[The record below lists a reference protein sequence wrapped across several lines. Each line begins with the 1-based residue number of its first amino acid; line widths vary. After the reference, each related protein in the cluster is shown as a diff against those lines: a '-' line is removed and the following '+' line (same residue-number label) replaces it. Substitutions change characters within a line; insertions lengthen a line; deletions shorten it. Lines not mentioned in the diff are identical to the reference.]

1 MRTEQIS
8 PRYVELDSWSAAEMI
23 AAMYEGQLAAAAAVR
38 GALGAIA
45 AAVEDAVP
53 ALQRG
58 GRIVYAGAGTSGRI
72 GVQDGSE
79 LPPTYDW
86 PADRL
91 VFAMA
96 GGLDALVRSAEQ
108 AEDNEA
114 AGAQAMADAKIGAND
129 VVIGVAASGTTP
141 FTIGALRASS
151 AAGAVTI
158 AVANNPGAPLFEVA
172 RHRILADT
180 GSEVIAGSTRMKAGT
195 AQKIVLNLFSTAVM
209 VKMGR
214 VYRGL
219 MVDMRARNA
228 KLRRRAEAMVSEI
241 VRCPEGDAARY
252 LEQADGH
259 VKTAVL
265 LGLGLGRSEATQLL
279 QRHGGNLR
287 SAINASNARRMAEPH
302 TGSAMARE
310 TAEIPAAAERLLART
325 DMFAAIVERIEQ
337 AKPRIVVFCGRGSS
351 GHVGVYLRYLFEAR
365 LGLLASAAA
374 PSVVTAYQRPPD
386 MRDALFVVVSQSGR
400 SPDLVDATQVA
411 RKFGAL
417 TLAIVNDENSPAA
430 AASELVLPIGAGTE
444 HAVAATKTVVLSMIA
459 GAQLVAALARDD
471 DLNDGL
477 ATSAAPIVRRA
488 RVRLV
493 GLGRQC
499 GGRAR
504 RPLSWDV
511 DTASVASARS
521 RSRWP
526 KSCGSRLSVTAR
538 PSCGTVRAHR
548 SRRQR
553 PCWCCDR
560 TTRPPPPS
568 TTSSVTWTM
577 RVRRCLPPE
586 ARRGRCPGSATVT
599 RFAIQSSCSSRP
611 IAPSRRSARRR
622 GFDPDNPPYLSKVTR
637 TL

>member
-1 MRTEQIS
+1 MRGS
-8 PRYVELDSWSAAEMI
+8 
-23 AAMYEGQLAAAAAVR
+23 LAAAAAVR

-79 LPPTYDW
+79 LPPTFDW
-86 PADRL
+86 PADRV

-129 VVIGVAASGTTP
+129 VVIGIAASGTTP

-158 AVANNPGAPLFEVA
+158 AVANNPGAPLFDVA

-228 KLRRRAEAMVSEI
+228 KLRRRAETIVSEI

-252 LEQADGH
+252 LEQAEGD

-265 LGLGLGRSEATQLL
+265 HRLRIGPQRSRAIAAAPRRQFALRR
-279 QRHGGNLR
+279 QRVHGQ
-287 SAINASNARRMAEPH
+287 AMAEPH
-302 TGSAMARE
+302 IGSAMARE

-325 DMFAAIVERIEQ
+325 DLFAAIAERIEQ

-351 GHVGVYLRYLFEAR
+351 GHAGVYLRYLFEAR

-386 MRDALFVVVSQSGR
+386 MRDALFVVISQSGR
-400 SPDLVDATQVA
+400 SPDIVTATKAA

-417 TLAIVNDENSPAA
+417 TLAIVNDEHSPAA
-430 AASELVLPIGAGTE
+430 AAAELVLPIGAGAE
-444 HAVAATKTVVLSMIA
+444 HSVAATKIGRAIDDRRARARGSA
-459 GAQLVAALARDD
+459 GARRRSER
-471 DLNDGL
+471 GPP
-477 ATSAAPIVRRA
+477 TSAASTVRCA

-493 GLGRQC
+493 GLGRQR
-499 GGRAR
+499 RAARR
-504 RPLSWDV
+504 RPLSSAEDMV
-511 DTASVASARS
+511 SVVSARS

-526 KSCGSRLSVTAR
+526 RSCGFPLSATAR
-538 PSCGTVRAHR
+538 PSCGTDPARR

-553 PCWCCDR
+553 LCWCCDK
-560 TTRPPPPS
+560 TIKPPLRS
-568 TTSSVTWTM
+568 TTSSVT
-577 RVRRCLPPE
+577 
-586 ARRGRCPGSATVT
+586 
-599 RFAIQSSCSSRP
+599 
-611 IAPSRRSARRR
+611 
-622 GFDPDNPPYLSKVTR
+622 
-637 TL
+637 